1 MTASPFTLLLPQQ
14 QFCKVVS
21 SEMLRDSSPI
31 PLPSQPLRV
40 FFLQSRDYANIHHPG
55 HPTIT
60 LFLRFNHA
68 SQKDNPTASCIS
80 HIRPTTGLVLKI
92 LRNGIQSSC
101 QCADAGHAPRIFAFE
116 RLPGAGTLWQWNI
129 LSPRACSSLTE
140 SVGLPS
146 SATSCILF
154 IKRALCMVT
163 HEFQMLSA
171 KTELSCCL
179 TLIGG
184 GKREMHSIQR

>member
-1 MTASPFTLLLPQQ
+1 MVVTASPFTLLLPQQ
-14 QFCKVVS
+14 RFCKVIS

-60 LFLRFNHA
+60 LFLRFNRA

-80 HIRPTTGLVLKI
+80 HIRPTTGLVLKK

-101 QCADAGHAPRIFAFE
+101 QCADAGHAPRIKDS
-116 RLPGAGTLWQWNI
+116 LGAGTLWQWNI

-171 KTELSCCL
+171 KTELSYCL
-179 TLIGG
+179 TLIRGV
-184 GKREMHSIQR
+184 KREMHSIQR